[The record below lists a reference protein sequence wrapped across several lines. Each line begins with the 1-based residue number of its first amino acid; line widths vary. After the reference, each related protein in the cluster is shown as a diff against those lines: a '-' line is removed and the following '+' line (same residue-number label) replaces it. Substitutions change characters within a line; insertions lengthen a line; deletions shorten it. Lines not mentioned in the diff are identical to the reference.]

1 MRPLRKFFPA
11 SIRHRILGWM
21 AKAGFAVGRSLP
33 RPIGL
38 ALFAFLGWACY
49 YILGSDRRLTVSNLK
64 FIFGGEWS
72 KKKIRAV
79 AQAVFISQGKNLFDA
94 VYLSAAKD
102 SVFDNIVSHDSLY
115 NVAEAC
121 GRGKGIVAITAH
133 LGCFEMLL
141 HLFARRGLNCF
152 AIGRAFKNPD
162 VDETVRMMRS
172 GPGIE
177 YIDRSE
183 STRKIVRLLQH
194 GKVMGVLIDQ
204 DTTTVEGV
212 FADFLGH
219 SAFTPSSAVRF
230 AMKLGIPMFVSV
242 TARQPGDKH
251 RVYVSEEIIPADTG
265 DPKADLVTNIQK
277 INDIISGYIRKHPE
291 QWVWMHERWKT
302 KPDAATSSQPQP
314 QPPPPPAL

>member
-1 MRPLRKFFPA
+1 MRPLRKFIPR

-21 AKAGFAVGRSLP
+21 AKAGFAIGRALP

-38 ALFAFLGWACY
+38 ALFSFFGWACY
-49 YILGSDRRLTVSNLK
+49 YILGTDRRLTVHNLN
-64 FIFGGEWS
+64 FVFGNEWS
-72 KKKIRAV
+72 KKKIHAV
-79 AQAVFISQGKNLFDA
+79 ARAVFISQGKNLFDA
-94 VYLSAAKD
+94 VHLGAIKD
-102 SVFDNIVSHDSLY
+102 NVFDNIVSHDSLY
-115 NVAEAC
+115 GVAQAC
-121 GRGKGIVAITAH
+121 ERGKGIVAITAH

-141 HLFARRGLNCF
+141 HLFARRGLECF

-183 STRKIVRLLQH
+183 STRKIVRLLKH

-204 DTTTVEGV
+204 DTHVEGV

-219 SAFTPSSAVRF
+219 PAFTPSSAVRF

-242 TARQPGDKH
+242 TARLPGNKH
-251 RVYVSEEIIPADTG
+251 HVYVSKEIIPVNTG
-265 DPKADLVTNIQK
+265 DPKADLVANIQK
-277 INDIISGYIRKHPE
+277 INDIISEYIRKHPE

-302 KPDAATSSQPQP
+302 QPVDT
-314 QPPPPPAL
+314 

>member
-1 MRPLRKFFPA
+1 MRPLRKLIPK
-11 SIRHRILGWM
+11 SIRNRLLGWM
-21 AKAGFAVGRSLP
+21 AKAGFAIGRALP
-33 RPIGL
+33 RKIGL
-38 ALFAFLGWACY
+38 GLFSFLGWACY
-49 YILGSDRRLTVSNLK
+49 YILGSDRRSTVKNLTFV
-64 FIFGGEWS
+64 FGNEWS

-79 AQAVFISQGKNLFDA
+79 AQAVFMSQGKNLFDA
-94 VYLSAAKD
+94 VYLGATKAD
-102 SVFDNIVSHDSLY
+102 VFDNIVSHDSLFHI
-115 NVAEAC
+115 AQAC
-121 GRGKGIVAITAH
+121 ERGKGILAITAH

-152 AIGRAFKNPD
+152 AIGRAFKNPE

-194 GKVMGVLIDQ
+194 GKVMGVLIDK
-204 DTTTVEGV
+204 DTHLEGV
-212 FADFLGH
+212 FANFLGH
-219 SAFTPSSAVRF
+219 PAFTPSSAVRF

-242 TARQPGDKH
+242 TARVPGDKH
-251 RVYVSEEIIPADTG
+251 HVYVSEELIPVDTG

-277 INDIISGYIRKHPE
+277 INDIISNYIRKHPE

-302 KPDAATSSQPQP
+302 QPTETESGDS
-314 QPPPPPAL
+314 ASIA

>member
-1 MRPLRKFFPA
+1 
-11 SIRHRILGWM
+11 
-21 AKAGFAVGRSLP
+21 
-33 RPIGL
+33 
-38 ALFAFLGWACY
+38 
-49 YILGSDRRLTVSNLK
+49 
-64 FIFGGEWS
+64 
-72 KKKIRAV
+72 
-79 AQAVFISQGKNLFDA
+79 VFRSQGRNLFDA
-94 VYLSAAKD
+94 VNLSAAKD
-102 SVFDNIVSHDSLY
+102 AVFDNIVSHDSLFHI
-115 NVAEAC
+115 AQAC
-121 GRGKGIVAITAH
+121 ERGKGILAITAH

-204 DTTTVEGV
+204 DTNLEGV
-212 FADFLGH
+212 FANFLGH
-219 SAFTPSSAVRF
+219 PAFTPSSAVRF

-242 TARQPGDKH
+242 TARTAGDKH
-251 RVYVSEEIIPADTG
+251 HVYVSEELIPVDTG

-277 INDIISGYIRKHPE
+277 INDIISNYIRKHPE

-302 KPDAATSSQPQP
+302 
-314 QPPPPPAL
+314 QPPETENGDSAGIA

>member
-1 MRPLRKFFPA
+1 
-11 SIRHRILGWM
+11 M
-21 AKAGFAVGRSLP
+21 AKAGFAIGRALP

-38 ALFAFLGWACY
+38 ALFSFFGWICY
-49 YILGSDRRLTVSNLK
+49 YILGTDRRLTVQNLT
-64 FIFGGEWS
+64 FIFGNEWS
-72 KKKIRAV
+72 KKKIRSV
-79 AQAVFISQGKNLFDA
+79 ARAVFTSQGKNLFDA
-94 VYLSAAKD
+94 VHLGAAKAD
-102 SVFDNIVSHDSLY
+102 VFDKIVSHDSLY
-115 NVAEAC
+115 GVAQAC

-204 DTTTVEGV
+204 DTNLEGV

-219 SAFTPSSAVRF
+219 PAFTPSSAVRF
-230 AMKLGIPMFVSV
+230 AMKLGIPIFVSV
-242 TARQPGDKH
+242 TARMPGNKH
-251 RVYVSEEIIPADTG
+251 HVYVSDEIIPVNTG
-265 DPKADLVTNIQK
+265 DPKADLVANIQK
-277 INDIISGYIRKHPE
+277 INDIISEYIRKHPE

-302 KPDAATSSQPQP
+302 QPVETESGDS
-314 QPPPPPAL
+314 AGIA